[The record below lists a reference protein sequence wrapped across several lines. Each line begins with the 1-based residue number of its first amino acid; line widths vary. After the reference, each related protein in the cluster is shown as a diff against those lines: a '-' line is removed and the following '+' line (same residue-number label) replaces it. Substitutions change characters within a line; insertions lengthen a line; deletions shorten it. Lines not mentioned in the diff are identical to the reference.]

1 MKEIYDHEPVRV
13 PLVLLVLVL
22 LVACAPFA
30 SPTPRATV
38 ETVQL
43 LTPVS
48 PNGSVFFDGCMYMLS
63 HPPELSTADGILFQS
78 PDDDSAFVFINAR
91 RRTDAEQDLSLD
103 ALAAQLA
110 AQWADPSALPS
121 FEPVPVTD
129 YLGYTLDG
137 LQADL
142 TSEGQHARFMIVVRP
157 QTLLGDLL
165 PADVVYEI
173 VAQAPEEAWSEWAPS
188 LEIIFQTFHPK
199 DCGGV

>member
-1 MKEIYDHEPVRV
+1 MKEIHNHRLVKVTPVQLL
-13 PLVLLVLVL
+13 LVLLA
-22 LVACAPFA
+22 ACAPFA
-30 SPTPRATV
+30 SPTPRATA

-48 PNGSVFFDGCMYMLS
+48 PNGTVFFDGCMYMLS
-63 HPPELSTADGILFQS
+63 HPPELPTADGILFQS
-78 PDDDSAFVFINAR
+78 PDDDSVFVFINAR

-103 ALAAQLA
+103 ALAAQLVA
-110 AQWADPSALPS
+110 RWADSSTLPS
-121 FEPVPVTD
+121 FESVPVTD
-129 YLGYTLDG
+129 YLGGALDG

-142 TSEGQHARFMIVVRP
+142 TSDGQHARFMIVVRS

-173 VAQAPEEAWSEWAPS
+173 VAQASEETWSEWAPS
-188 LEIIFQTFHPK
+188 FEIIFQTFHPK